1 MNTDMKKTLC
11 DAYHRLAAAV
21 EGPYGDPLVTAKLED
36 GLVAVKRAGVAAA
49 NVTPEDI
56 LAVNSDN
63 LAGADPRVAIHLA
76 LYAACDGIGAI
87 AQTDS
92 RWSSIWA
99 QSGVVL
105 PPTSFLH
112 AAYFFGEIPCTGSVT
127 FAPGEDMYQNAGAL
141 AVKAL
146 SRKGIHPT
154 SAVFVRNASGVVCD
168 PTVEGAVTRA
178 LALEEICLR
187 AYYSGVLNE
196 GCHSYVAIEAA
207 EALMPR

>member
-1 MNTDMKKTLC
+1 MSADVKKTLC
-11 DAYHRLAAAV
+11 EAYHRLAAAV
-21 EGPYGDPLVTAKLED
+21 EGPYGDPLVSVKLPE
-36 GLVAVKRAGVAAA
+36 GGVAVKRAGVAAA
-49 NVTPEDI
+49 AVTPEDI
-56 LAVNSDN
+56 LVVSADDP
-63 LAGADPRVAIHLA
+63 AGADPRVAIHMA

-99 QSGVVL
+99 QSGMVL
-105 PPTSFLH
+105 PPVSFLH
-112 AAYFFGEIPCTGSVT
+112 AAHFFGEIPCSGPVT
-127 FAPGEDMYQNAGAL
+127 FAPGEDMYRNAGDL

-146 SRKGIHPT
+146 SRKGIKPI
-154 SAVFVRNASGVVCD
+154 SAVFVRNAGGVVCD

-187 AYYSGVLNE
+187 TYYSGVLNE

-207 EALMPR
+207 EAMMPR